1 MGQSSATGTVV
12 EFGAAEFKANA
23 AIYAGAKRLVDAA
36 SYCDNLDDAIAT
48 LTAAW
53 KALESQAK
61 NGSGYTPDQE
71 MGFGSDNAAV
81 IAESLLGIRNTVG
94 ATRQLFNKL
103 GK

>member
-1 MGQSSATGTVV
+1 MDQSSATGTTI

-23 AIYAGAKRLVDAA
+23 AVYAGAKRLVDAA
-36 SYCDNLDDAIAT
+36 SSCDNLDDAIAT

-53 KALESQAK
+53 KALETQAK
-61 NGSGYTPDQE
+61 NGSGYTPDRE

-81 IAESLLGIRNTVG
+81 IAESLIGVRNTVG
-94 ATRQLFNKL
+94 TTRKLFNAL